1 MIIVNKK
8 VIISGTAGFIGFNLA
23 KKLMDMGFEVVG
35 VDSLNDAYDVR
46 LKNLRISELSS
57 NKSYIFHE
65 LNLSNPASI
74 SHLQKLDTQA
84 QTFFHMAARA
94 GVRQSF
100 LEPYK
105 YVLDNTV
112 ATTNVANFC
121 KVTGVSSLILAS
133 TSSIYGDSGEHL
145 MRENKDERTQPPSV
159 YASTKLSG
167 EILAKTILDES
178 NTKVLIPRFFT
189 VYGPYGRPDMSILRF
204 IHWIINK
211 QEVQVFGNGEQRRSF
226 TYIDDVVSALIK
238 VMNHNSSDTFNIG
251 SNNTVSL
258 NRVIEIIE
266 DSTDMKSIIVNKERA
281 IKDPDVVKPD
291 LSHIKQSL
299 DWEPATLID
308 EGIEKTVEW
317 YTENIELLK
326 SLNYMNK

>member
-1 MIIVNKK
+1 MIVVNNK
-8 VIISGTAGFIGFNLA
+8 VIISGSAGFIGFHLA
-23 KKLMDMGFEVVG
+23 KKLIDMGFDVIG

-46 LKNLRISELSS
+46 LKNLRLSQLS
-57 NKSYIFHE
+57 NNKNYEFHE
-65 LNLSNPASI
+65 LNLSNPNFI
-74 SHLQKLDTQA
+74 SKLQRLNIQA
-84 QTFFHMAARA
+84 QTFYHMAARA

-100 LEPYK
+100 LEPYS

-133 TSSIYGDSGEHL
+133 TSSIYGDSGENL
-145 MRENKDERTQPPSV
+145 MRENKDERIQPPSV

-178 NTKVLIPRFFT
+178 DTKVLIPRFFT

-204 IHWIINK
+204 IHWIINRE
-211 QEVQVFGNGEQRRSF
+211 EVQVFGNGEQRRSF
-226 TYIDDVVSALIK
+226 TYVDDVVSALVK

-266 DSTDMKSIIVNKERA
+266 DSTDIKSIVVNKERA

-291 LSHIKQSL
+291 LSHIKQTL
-299 DWEPATLID
+299 DWEPTTLVD
-308 EGIEKTVEW
+308 HGVQKTVEW
-317 YTENIELLK
+317 YLENIELLK
-326 SLNYMNK
+326 SLNYINK